1 MKKFLSLLLVLTLAV
16 GCLFAC
22 GDDEVTGGELEAVAA
37 MYAVSQPTKI
47 VAITTHQFGTKTLNG
62 SYELVTGLLDGV
74 TPVATYTAKYEQ
86 MRDIASGSTQEI
98 LEPIEE
104 INLLIEYKEG
114 KGTRETL
121 NGKRGSWNKD
131 GESIIP
137 AKGAI
142 AVNLD
147 ATVITQFTYEDN
159 TLTFTVPQASTES
172 VLGMAI
178 EADALVVIKNDGTR
192 ITGVEI
198 TYTEAADAA
207 TNVEQT
213 VVSISVKYTY
223 DLEIPDIA

>member
-1 MKKFLSLLLVLTLAV
+1 MKKFLSLLLVLTLGV

-22 GDDEVTGGELEAVAA
+22 GDDETTGGELDAVAA

-47 VAITTHQFGTKTLNG
+47 VATTTHQFGSKTLNG

-121 NGKRGSWNKD
+121 NGKRGSWNKE

-137 AKGAI
+137 EKGSV

-147 ATVITQFTYEDN
+147 AAVITQYTYENN

-178 EADALVVIKNDGTR
+178 DADALVVIKNDGTR